1 MANKTSLV
9 ITSTDQSGK
18 TFNKTYTCVNSGASA
33 ENLQTF
39 AQSLNG
45 LTKNTYGSA
54 ALVERTEIVNSSNL
68 PLARV
73 KFTINGRTYTEA
85 DADTTVTPWPV
96 LTLTFNASDTQHVI
110 TNSDGR
116 KEVRFNIDYIETFA
130 AAYSCWEMEMWN
142 KGYPR
147 ITFGI
152 DPDNAICS
160 GSALGLTPSPVTL
173 RMVRCEFYSEGNY
186 KDREAVLSIG
196 GTKTRRGWKIKIKL
210 NREA

>member
-18 TFNKTYTCVNSGASA
+18 TFNKTYPCVNSGASA
-33 ENLQTF
+33 ENLQAF
-39 AQSLNG
+39 AQGLNG

-73 KFTINGRTYTEA
+73 KFKIGDRTYTEA
-85 DADTTVTPWPV
+85 DADTTGTWP
-96 LTLTFNASDTQHVI
+96 TLMVTFNASDSQHVI

-130 AAYSCWEMEMWN
+130 AAYSCWEMGLWDQ
-142 KGYPR
+142 GCPR

-173 RMVRCEFYSEGNY
+173 RMVRCEFYSEGTY

>member
-18 TFNKTYTCVNSGASA
+18 TFNKTYPCVNSGASA
-33 ENLQTF
+33 ENLQAF
-39 AQSLNG
+39 AQGLNG

-73 KFTINGRTYTEA
+73 KFKIGDRTYTEA
-85 DADTTVTPWPV
+85 DADTTGTWP
-96 LTLTFNASDTQHVI
+96 TLMVTFNASDTQHVI

-130 AAYSCWEMEMWN
+130 AAYSCWEMGLWDQ
-142 KGYPR
+142 GCPR

-173 RMVRCEFYSEGNY
+173 RMVRCEFYSEGTY

-196 GTKTRRGWKIKIKL
+196 GTKTRRGWEIKIKL